1 MYKAV
6 IRALLFK
13 FDPEA
18 VHYFTFD
25 VIKLISKIPFISSLI
40 RLLFKVHEKDTY
52 VFKDLRYPLMNE
64 EDPNSSVFNFKIKKK
79 KQRWMAQP
87 FYPKEVKE
95 KDISAF
101 WERLKGI

>member
-1 MYKAV
+1 MPFSWPRKWQS
-6 IRALLFK
+6 ISK
-13 FDPEA
+13 N
-18 VHYFTFD
+18 HQ
-25 VIKLISKIPFISSLI
+25 LISSNDSDIKTLI
-40 RLLFKVHEKDTY
+40 WFSDGFYSIAETPEKDTY

-101 WERLKGI
+101 WKRLKGI